1 MYKNYLFDLYGTL
14 VDIHTDEESVAVW
27 EKVSF
32 FYGYYGASYTPE
44 ALKASYLAEVK
55 KRQKAMGAQSGI
67 SHEAQPEIELAY
79 VFQALFEQKGIQ
91 ADLQLSTYAAQVFRI
106 ASTEYIRLYEGAKD
120 LLQAL
125 KKAGKKVY
133 LLSNAQEIFTRYE
146 LRYLGIDTFFDEIF
160 ISSEYGCKKPDA
172 AFYNQPIT
180 KYQLRPKETLMI
192 GNDYTCDILGAQ
204 AVGLDTYYIHSNLS
218 PETDLEREIKSTYH
232 LLKMDLKA
240 VQQTLIP
247 LK

>member
-14 VDIHTDEESVAVW
+14 VDIHTDEESLVVW

-55 KRQKAMGAQSGI
+55 KRQKVMCQEKQI

-79 VFQALFEQKGIQ
+79 VFQALFLQKGIQ
-91 ADLQLSTYAAQVFRI
+91 ADFQLSTYAAQVFRV
-106 ASTEYIRLYEGAKD
+106 ASTEYIRLYEGTKD
-120 LLQAL
+120 LLKGL
-125 KKAGKKVY
+125 KEAGKKVY

-146 LRYLGIDTFFDEIF
+146 LRYLGIDALFDDIF

-172 AFYNQPIT
+172 AFYNQPLM
-180 KYQLRPKETLMI
+180 KYQLNPQETLMI

-218 PETDLEREIKSTYH
+218 PETDLDRAIKSTYH
-232 LLKMDLKA
+232 LLTMDLQA
-240 VQQTLIP
+240 VKQTLSR